1 MNTEIII
8 HPKLQHVGLT
18 TANLQAMLDWYREVI
33 GLTVNHLVK
42 VPVGTSDGPPFTAVA
57 FASNDE
63 VNHRISIFEMP
74 NVSIDRDRSGH
85 AKVQRIAFT
94 YKALDDLLGTY
105 VRLKNRGMLPVW
117 AADQFFQTAIYYQ
130 DPDHNTVEL
139 NVNNF
144 DDEWT
149 VTEQLKALPSGRTLT
164 YVDPDKMIAA
174 RKAGS
179 SAWEL
184 HERAFAGEFSPT
196 KPYDLHTSY

>member
-18 TANLQAMLDWYREVI
+18 TPNLKAMLDWYREAI

-42 VPVGTSDGPPFTAVA
+42 VPPGLPNPPPFTAVA

-74 NVSIDRDRSGH
+74 GLSVDRDRLRH
-85 AKVQRIAFT
+85 AKVQHVAFT
-94 YKALDDLLGTY
+94 YKSLDDLLGTY
-105 VRLKNRGMLPVW
+105 VRLKNKGILPVW

-130 DPDHNTVEL
+130 DPDLNTLEL

-149 VTEQLKALPSGRTLT
+149 VTEQLRLLPTAQTLT
-164 YVDPDKMIAA
+164 YVDPEKMIAA
-174 RKAGS
+174 CKAGA

-184 HERAFAGEFSPT
+184 HERAFAGEFTPA
-196 KPYDLHTSY
+196 KPYDLHGSY

>member
-18 TANLQAMLDWYREVI
+18 TPNLQALLDWYRDAI
-33 GLTVNHLVK
+33 GLTVNYLVK
-42 VPVGTSDGPPFTAVA
+42 VPAGAAGAPPFTAVA

-74 NVSIDRDRSGH
+74 SASIDRDRSRH
-85 AKVQRIAFT
+85 ARVQHIAFT

-105 VRLKNRGMLPVW
+105 VRLKNKGVLPIW

-130 DPDHNTVEL
+130 DPDLNVLEL
-139 NVNNF
+139 NVNNY

-149 VTEQLKALPSGRTLT
+149 VTEQLKAVPPEKTLT
-164 YVDPDKMIAA
+164 YIDPEKMIAA
-174 RKAGS
+174 RKAGA
-179 SAWEL
+179 SAWDL
-184 HERAFAGEFSPT
+184 HQRAFAGEFNPT
-196 KPYDLHTSY
+196 KPYDLHASY

>member
-42 VPVGTSDGPPFTAVA
+42 VPVGTSDGPTFTAVA

>member
-18 TANLQAMLDWYREVI
+18 TPNLQALLDWYRETI
-33 GLTVNHLVK
+33 GLTVNQLVK
-42 VPVGTSDGPPFTAVA
+42 VPPGVPDPPPFTAVA

-74 NVSIDRDRSGH
+74 GLSVDRDRLRH
-85 AKVQRIAFT
+85 AKVQHVAFS
-94 YKALDDLLGTY
+94 YKGLDDLLGTY
-105 VRLKNRGMLPVW
+105 IRLKNKGITPVW

-130 DPDHNTVEL
+130 DPDLNTLEL

-149 VTEQLKALPSGRTLT
+149 VTEQLKFLPKGPTLT
-164 YVDPDKMIAA
+164 YIDPEKMIEAH
-174 RKAGS
+174 KAGA
-179 SAWEL
+179 SAWDL
-184 HERAFAGEFSPT
+184 HERALAGEFKPA
-196 KPYDLHTSY
+196 KPYDLHDSY

>member
-42 VPVGTSDGPPFTAVA
+42 VPVARPMVLRSRLSRLPAMTRSTI
-57 FASNDE
+57 E
-63 VNHRISIFEMP
+63 YRIFEMP